1 MMTKTSN
8 KPVRKD
14 TIDYGIRENMVLN
27 RVVWKSKSHKVDAR
41 KMVKVLMMTLSRPKA
56 THAQLS
62 QL

>member
-27 RVVWKSKSHKVDAR
+27 MVVWKSKSHKVDAR